1 MQIEHILITPDFMT
15 IRDIGQSGNEI
26 MTGIKFTQKRL
37 KGVLDSQPQ
46 KTMKLGVYKT
56 VLESV
61 KKAISKTKYTIKS
74 ESANQ
79 WSNGYFNLVLEY
91 NNGV

>member
-1 MQIEHILITPDFMT
+1 MT
-15 IRDIGQSGNEI
+15 IRDIGRSGNEI

-37 KGVLDSQPQ
+37 KNILDNNIQQ
-46 KTMKLGVYKT
+46 TLELGIYKT

-61 KKAISKTKYTIKS
+61 KKAISKTNYNIKS

-79 WSNGYFNLVLEY
+79 WSNGYYDLELEY
-91 NNGV
+91 NNGA